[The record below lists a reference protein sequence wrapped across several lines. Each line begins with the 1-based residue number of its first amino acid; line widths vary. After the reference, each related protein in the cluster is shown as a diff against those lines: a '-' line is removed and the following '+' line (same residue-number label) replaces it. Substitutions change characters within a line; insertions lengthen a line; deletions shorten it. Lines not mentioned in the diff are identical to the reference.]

1 MTKTET
7 LTMIWNGIALTVNY
21 TPCYSNAF
29 QEIQGYSMAHL
40 TIETD
45 GRQRLPMTETG
56 FRSHFTPKAN
66 VDEYGG
72 AEGFVRAWLEHEAQS
87 KAWKKYR
94 NGAKQLSLF

>member
-21 TPCYSNAF
+21 TPCYSKSF
-29 QEIQGYSMAHL
+29 REIQGYSLAHL
-40 TIETD
+40 TIEAD

-72 AEGFVRAWLEHEAQS
+72 AEGFVRACLEHAAQS
-87 KAWKKYR
+87 KAWKDFFVKS
-94 NGAKQLSLF
+94 KQLALF